1 MDPLLIIPIVI
12 ITALLFGFI
21 GWILNT
27 KSGKNSK
34 VIAEERAKQVIADA
48 QKDVSNLKR
57 EKLLEVKD
65 EWYKKK
71 TEFDGEVNQKRQKI
85 SALEKQLITR
95 EENIEK
101 KFDVVIKKEKDNK
114 QFEKEI
120 TDLKKV
126 LDSKIIEIQIIESDQ
141 NLKLE
146 KISGLTSEEAKKML
160 MENMVNKA
168 KTEVSHI
175 IKELHDKVKTDAKK
189 EAQKVIV
196 QAIQRT
202 AADHSIETTVSVVQI
217 INDDMKGRI
226 IRSEE
231 HTSELQSL

>member
-34 VIAEERAKQVIADA
+34 VIAEERVTQIIADA

-71 TEFDGEVNQKRQKI
+71 TEFDSEVNQKRQKI

-101 KFDVVIKKEKDNK
+101 KFDVVIKKKRTINN
-114 QFEKEI
+114 
-120 TDLKKV
+120 LKK
-126 LDSKIIEIQIIESDQ
+126 
-141 NLKLE
+141 KL
-146 KISGLTSEEAKKML
+146 LT
-160 MENMVNKA
+160 
-168 KTEVSHI
+168 
-175 IKELHDKVKTDAKK
+175 
-189 EAQKVIV
+189 
-196 QAIQRT
+196 
-202 AADHSIETTVSVVQI
+202 
-217 INDDMKGRI
+217 
-226 IRSEE
+226 
-231 HTSELQSL
+231 